1 MKLKKRN
8 DVFFVCVEMKE
19 NADRVNPS
27 IEEKPVLECYE
38 LLQYLYVLSCP
49 VNTVRRM
56 EL

>member
-27 IEEKPVLECYE
+27 IEENQYWNVMSYYNTCTYCPVL
-38 LLQYLYVLSCP
+38 
-49 VNTVRRM
+49 
-56 EL
+56 